1 MEVLTKTCHRQP
13 EIGAVWWFR
22 VISLNI
28 FFFLALILLAGPT
41 ARASSDI
48 KVGAI
53 FDHTGGINIYG
64 IQQSQA
70 LHLAVTNINEKGGLL
85 GRKLKLIEYD
95 SQSDLSKYVQYAKTL
110 ILRDRIPVL
119 FAGLTSA
126 SREVIRPIIRKHKVL
141 YFYSCH
147 YEGGACDKYTFVT
160 GVSASQQMRVLI
172 PWAIKKY
179 GPKIYIVGPDYNF
192 GTISAIWVN
201 YYAKQYGGEVLGEE
215 FLPLAMTDYSPTNKR
230 IRAAKPDFVFAL
242 PVGPNQ
248 NGFLEQFAAAG
259 LKDNIG
265 MVSTNYGSG
274 NQQIVVSPN
283 AGEGIVS
290 SLEYFHWAEGL
301 GNDELKKLWKK
312 RYGRDEPIIAPAVN
326 VWNAVH
332 LWAEAVKKAGTIKT
346 DDVIAALESGLSFN
360 GPNDTVSLR
369 NRSHHLRQNI
379 YIAIGNRQHGF
390 DIIEVHKEVDPFFE
404 DKVCDLVKHPETAE
418 HFIPNGF

>member
-1 MEVLTKTCHRQP
+1 MKTCYRQRNSGVAWRF
-13 EIGAVWWFR
+13 GAL
-22 VISLNI
+22 SLSV
-28 FFFLALILLAGPT
+28 FFCLAFILLTSPMAQ
-41 ARASSDI
+41 AASDI

-64 IQQSQA
+64 IQQSKA
-70 LHLAVTNINEKGGLL
+70 LHLAVDNINKKGGLL

-95 SQSDLSKYVQYAKTL
+95 SQSKLSKYTQYANTL
-110 ILRDRIPVL
+110 ILRNRVSVL

-126 SREVIRPIIRKHKVL
+126 SREVVRPIIRKHKVL
-141 YFYSCH
+141 YFYGCH

-192 GTISAIWVN
+192 GTISAIWVH
-201 YYAKQYGGEVLGEE
+201 YYAGQYGGKVLGEE
-215 FLPLAMTDYSPTNKR
+215 FLPLTMTDYAPTIQR

-242 PVGPNQ
+242 PVGPKQ

-265 MVSTNYGSG
+265 LVSTNYGSG
-274 NQQIVVSPN
+274 NQQIAVSPK

-290 SLEYFHWAEGL
+290 SLEYFHWVEEL
-301 GNDELKKLWKK
+301 GNDELKELWKE
-312 RYGRDEPIIAPAVN
+312 RYGPDEPIIAPAVN

-332 LWAEAVKKAGTIKT
+332 LWAEAVQKAGTIKM
-346 DDVIAALESGLSFN
+346 DDVIAALESGLSFA
-360 GPNDTVSLR
+360 GPNGKVTLR
-369 NRSHHLRQNI
+369 PCSHHLRQNI
-379 YIAIGNRQHGF
+379 YIARGNRRQGF
-390 DIIEVHKEVDPFFE
+390 DILEVHKGVDPFFE
-404 DKVCDLVKHPETAE
+404 DEVCDLIKHPETAE
-418 HFIPNGF
+418 HFTPEGY